1 MTTFEAWAIV
11 SFLGLMLVLDIAWF
25 SWGIITRHQVNSQ
38 GVYAI
43 ATIIQRDNRKA
54 SYIWVY
60 DVLYDGKYY
69 KGEVSVKK
77 RDFLK
82 GEPGEW
88 YWGKILFDKLHY
100 YDIPLAPSIVAF
112 TGIKVDEE
120 FQDIEKERHRIDSM
134 YVSPAPLP
142 HGSVGSRIKE
152 FLNRKVL

>member
-1 MTTFEAWAIV
+1 M
-11 SFLGLMLVLDIAWF
+11 SFLGLLFVLAIAWF
-25 SWGIITRHQVNSQ
+25 SWDIITRHQVNSQ

-43 ATIIQRDNRKA
+43 ATIIQRDHRKA

-69 KGEVSVKK
+69 KGEVSVRK

-88 YWGKILFDKLHY
+88 YWGKLLFDKLHY

-152 FLNRKVL
+152 FLNRNVL